1 MIGDKSQT
9 QTAGDSCVNI
19 QAQHLHIAGI
29 SAGEARQ
36 IALDV
41 YKANFAALSQEAIST
56 ALSRAEKLSDD
67 LIAKLSEL
75 DEKLLSQFR
84 TPSMQL
90 AVLGAQREYARTGDE
105 TVEQLLVSLLVDR
118 ARENKRNLRQIALEE
133 AITVIPKLTE
143 KQVDIL
149 TLNTLVNDHYF
160 VARSLP
166 ALKDYL
172 STVARFKAMIRFMSP
187 DIRHLEFAGCAKL
200 TSPTRIKSLDAKLK
214 ESFPGLFPKG
224 FTREAFAAAV
234 PQSERFESLLVQMES
249 TDLVRLNAISA
260 EDINSFFQAH
270 GIGNEEKKFLFDLL
284 RSTSMDFKE
293 VQQILIE
300 MEPSLD
306 FLFSFD
312 NRDIFNLELTP
323 VGVAIATA
331 NFARKIGHPL
341 GWPYSMREV

>member
-1 MIGDKSQT
+1 MIGNKSQT
-9 QTAGDSCVNI
+9 QTGGDSCVNI
-19 QAQHLHIAGI
+19 QAHNLHIAGV

-41 YKANFAALSQEAIST
+41 YKANFVVLSQEAIST

-67 LIAKLSEL
+67 LIAKLSVL
-75 DEKLLSQFR
+75 DEQLLSQFR
-84 TPSMQL
+84 TPGMQL

-105 TVEQLLVSLLVDR
+105 TVEQLLVSVLVDR
-118 ARENKRNLRQIALEE
+118 AREANRNLRQIALEE

-143 KQVDIL
+143 KQIDIL
-149 TLNTLVNDHYF
+149 TLNNLVNDHYF
-160 VARSLP
+160 VARSMP
-166 ALKDYL
+166 ALKNYL
-172 STVARFKAMIRFMSP
+172 STVARFKATIRFMSP

-200 TSPTRIKSLDAKLK
+200 RTPTKIKSLDAKLR

-234 PQSERFESLLVQMES
+234 PQSERFEALLVPVES
-249 TDLVRLNAISA
+249 TDLVRLNAVSI
-260 EDINSFFQAH
+260 EEINLFFQANS
-270 GIGNEEKKFLFDLL
+270 IGNEEKKPLFDLL
-284 RSTSMDFKE
+284 RSTSMDIKE
-293 VQQILIE
+293 VKQILLD

-312 NRDIFNLELTP
+312 NRDIFDLELTP

-331 NFARKIGHPL
+331 NFARKIGHRL
-341 GWPYSMREV
+341 GWPYSMRDV